1 MLLWKFMVRIVE
13 AATFVVFMA
22 TATNAQD
29 AVPAAKD
36 YNQLQLQ
43 LNINR
48 PQAAAAG
55 PVFTPWARVTALQA
69 GWVIDRMLVFLDT
82 PVLSNPDNCP
92 IVTNGYVIN
101 ETDAGRNVF
110 YAMLITA
117 LASGK
122 QVALVISGCFVDRPR
137 AISVAMR

>member
-1 MLLWKFMVRIVE
+1 MLLWKLTVRIVE
-13 AATFVVFMA
+13 AAAFVVCIA

-43 LNINR
+43 NVNR

-92 IVTNGYVIN
+92 LVTNGYVIN

-122 QVALVISGCFVDRPR
+122 EVALVVSGCFVDRPR
-137 AISVAMR
+137 AISVAIR